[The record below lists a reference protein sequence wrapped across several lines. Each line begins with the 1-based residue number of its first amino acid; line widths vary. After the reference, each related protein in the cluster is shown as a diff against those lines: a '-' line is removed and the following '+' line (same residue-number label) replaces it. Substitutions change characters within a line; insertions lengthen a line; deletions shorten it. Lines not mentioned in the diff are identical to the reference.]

1 MTSVVLSFKSR
12 LHSGPSTK
20 AFVSEP
26 ACGLLGP
33 FILVV
38 STGQNGLV
46 SNLGHMDLPY
56 LYWDLYC
63 HLTGKSHVS
72 WQLCPPQ
79 PWVTV
84 NLLFVPKFMGDRGLG
99 LGGKETSV
107 PGFSPNLWPGFL
119 CVAASLQLLPVS
131 D

>member
-1 MTSVVLSFKSR
+1 MASYAFLS
-12 LHSGPSTK
+12 
-20 AFVSEP
+20 
-26 ACGLLGP
+26 
-33 FILVV
+33 LVV